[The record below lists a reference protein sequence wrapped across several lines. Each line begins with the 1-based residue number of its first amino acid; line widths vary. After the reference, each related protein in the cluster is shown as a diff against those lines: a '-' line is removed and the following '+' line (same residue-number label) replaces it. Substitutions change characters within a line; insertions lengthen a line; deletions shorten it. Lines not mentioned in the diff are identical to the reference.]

1 MTNISL
7 IKNAIKAHIAEEKEI
22 EKSIELRK
30 VKALSVLVSNSKEL
44 QDEIENLGNKGFT
57 IYVITSENEV
67 TLGEIEKEKRK
78 SLDFKYA
85 FPRVNKN
92 HVTKDN
98 KCLYVGSSL
107 KISSRLKQHLGFIK
121 VHDKTTALRLN
132 NWLRG
137 KRINI
142 DLYEVNSQRGM
153 ELAEDSLW
161 EELKPLLGRVGRK

>member
-7 IKNAIKAHIAEEKEI
+7 IKNAIRAHIAEEKEI

-30 VKALSVLVSNSKEL
+30 VKTLSVLVSNSKEL

-57 IYVITSENEV
+57 IYIITSENEV

-78 SLDFKYA
+78 SLVWKYA

-107 KISSRLKQHLGFIK
+107 KISSRLKQHLGSK

-161 EELKPLLGRVGRK
+161 EELKPLLGRMGRK